1 LQTYLSIVF
10 IDSPNTVLWGRMPP
24 KPRLS
29 PKPKCGK
36 NMPAKS
42 KGVTKTAKKAADA
55 GKNKADTEK
64 NKADAE
70 KKEADAAKN
79 KDDAAKNKDDT
90 EKNKADVEKNKADV
104 EKNKADAEK
113 NKADAEKNK
122 ADAEKNEAN
131 RIERWFKK
139 TDAEKNK
146 ADAENKKAEK
156 TDNPKAEAVQYT
168 QAEIIAFKKT
178 IKQQQQTIEAQ
189 ANTIEYGQED
199 ITAFQKLDVRAL
211 FAQMKDLNTHEEF
224 IKIACLWPFEFRKAL
239 EGTNIDPETGF
250 PPVNLYLI
258 QEEITIALAM
268 RDHRDGKMPRVLT
281 KKKLEELVNKKPS
294 FFEDAKDKVKKD
306 DVAFVPCYVKNEE
319 EYILCRGKQLLPEKF
334 IIDAKNEATIYWNN
348 LPESSKVAVV
358 CGVDGTVVCKDVK
371 DVRFLKTEEI
381 FKALKALPE
390 GEQWNGDSA
399 SQVAAEGGGA
409 STGEGGGASTGEG
422 GGASTAIHPDTII
435 PDSED
440 EAEAGEEA
448 KGEGGRG

>member
-1 LQTYLSIVF
+1 
-10 IDSPNTVLWGRMPP
+10 MPP

-55 GKNKADTEK
+55 GK

-122 ADAEKNEAN
+122 ADAEKN
-131 RIERWFKK
+131 KD
-139 TDAEKNK
+139 DAEKNK

-178 IKQQQQTIEAQ
+178 IEQQQRTIEAQ
-189 ANTIEYGQED
+189 ANTIAFRQQD
-199 ITAFQKLDVRAL
+199 ITAFKPLDVRLL
-211 FAQMKDLNTHEEF
+211 FAQMKGLKTHEEF
-224 IKIACLWPFEFRKAL
+224 IKIACRWPFEFRKAL

-294 FFEDAKDKVKKD
+294 FFEDAKDEVKKD
-306 DVAFVPCYVKNEE
+306 DVAFVPCYIPEKGKW
-319 EYILCRGKQLLPEKF
+319 ILGRGKQLLPEEF

-409 STGEGGGASTGEG
+409 STGKGGRGSSSKGKGGGGSSSKGEG

>member
-1 LQTYLSIVF
+1 MVKGF
-10 IDSPNTVLWGRMPP
+10 
-24 KPRLS
+24 S
-29 PKPKCGK
+29 PKPKGWK
-36 NMPAKS
+36 NRPAKS
-42 KGVTKTAKKAADA
+42 NGVKKLSKSEKKAAA
-55 GKNKADTEK
+55 AMKKENEAESKKAAEAEEKEAAEAEEREAAEAENKKAEAEK

-70 KKEADAAKN
+70 KNEADA
-79 KDDAAKNKDDT
+79 
-90 EKNKADVEKNKADV
+90 

-122 ADAEKNEAN
+122 ADAEKN
-131 RIERWFKK
+131 
-139 TDAEKNK
+139 
-146 ADAENKKAEK
+146 KAEK

-211 FAQMKDLNTHEEF
+211 FAQMKDLKTHEEF
-224 IKIACLWPFEFRKAL
+224 IEIACLWPFEFRKAL

-258 QEEITIALAM
+258 EEEIAIALAM

-294 FFEDAKDKVKKD
+294 FFEDAKKEVKKH
-306 DVAFVPCYVKNEE
+306 DVAFVPCYVKDGD

-358 CGVDGTVVCKDVK
+358 CGVDGTVVCKNVK
-371 DVRFLKTEEI
+371 DVHFLKKEEI

-390 GEQWNGDSA
+390 GEQWNFDSA

-409 STGEGGGASTGEG
+409 STGKGGGASTGKGGGGSSSKGEG